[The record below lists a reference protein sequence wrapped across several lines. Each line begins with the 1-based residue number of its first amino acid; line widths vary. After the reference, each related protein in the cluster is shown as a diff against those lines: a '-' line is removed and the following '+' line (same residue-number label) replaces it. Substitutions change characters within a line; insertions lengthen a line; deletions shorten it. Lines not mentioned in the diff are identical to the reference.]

1 MPTGNSWTISPSR
14 VYEYKHPAGKGG
26 KYSINDMYRLSENF
40 TLEEFLSSTTADR
53 LGIVNILVPGI
64 DVYEINNLQL
74 LCSCTLQPIR
84 RFLDEAVII
93 TSGYRCPLLNDAV
106 GGVDNSDH
114 VEGMAADFTFSSFDK
129 RWFEVVVLLV
139 SSPHIPFDQLII
151 YDTFFHVSLSP
162 RKRRQVIDKRK
173 RK

>member
-1 MPTGNSWTISPSR
+1 MRIVNSWTISPSR
-14 VYEYKHPAGKGG
+14 VNEYKHPVGKDG
-26 KYSINDMYRLSENF
+26 KYSIMYRLTENF
-40 TLEEFLSSTTADR
+40 TLEEFLSSPTADD
-53 LGIVNILVPGI
+53 LGIINVLVPGI
-64 DVYEINNLQL
+64 DVYEINNLQV

-84 RFLDEAVII
+84 RFLDEPVII
-93 TSGYRCPLLNDAV
+93 TSGYRCPLLNEKV

-114 VEGMAADFTFSSFDK
+114 VEGMAADFTFSSFSK